1 MEPTAPAAVLHHP
14 ESGYFSKVES
24 AVSGVSWAAVAGGA
38 FVAAAM
44 ALILLAFGAGLGLTS
59 VSPWANTGA
68 SVAAVGI
75 ATVIWLVLM
84 QVISSAMGGYVAGRL
99 RTKWVDV
106 HSDEVYFR
114 DTAHGF
120 LVWAV
125 GLVIAAAFLGS
136 AASSLVG
143 TAAELG
149 GAAAGTAAAGAGA
162 AVAEKAAGGNSGTGN
177 AMADGSDPTG
187 YFVDSLFRIPRG
199 ASPAPAAAAVPAP
212 GAAVAPGVAND
223 PNPSAGGQAPAV
235 QPPPAGVD
243 PARTYWASEESQ
255 NAGPRGADMG
265 ARVEAGRI
273 LLHDLAMEQFP
284 ANDRAYLVQ
293 MVAARTGMSAA
304 DADRRV
310 GEVLANAQQVKTA
323 VLEKTDQARHTA
335 AELAFWTFFAML
347 AGAFAASFSAT
358 IGGRQ
363 RDAALARA

>member
-1 MEPTAPAAVLHHP
+1 MEPIAPAAVLRTP

-59 VSPWANTGA
+59 VSPWSDSGVSAKT
-68 SVAAVGI
+68 VGI
-75 ATVIWLVLM
+75 ATVIWLVVM
-84 QVISSAMGGYVAGRL
+84 QVVSSSMGGYVAGRL

-125 GLVIAAAFLGS
+125 GLVIAAGFLGS

-143 TAAELG
+143 AAADIGGATAAAATTT
-149 GAAAGTAAAGAGA
+149 AAAGAAGAGA
-162 AVAEKAAGGNSGTGN
+162 ALAKQGSGNSGNIAT
-177 AMADGSDPTG
+177 GSDPTA
-187 YFVDSLFRIPRG
+187 YFVDSLFRGRTG
-199 ASPAPAAAAVPAP
+199 DAQAAATPM
-212 GAAVAPGVAND
+212 GMPGVAND
-223 PNPSAGGQAPAV
+223 PSGNTPAMSGQSGAAQPPAAGIDPSSQQQQPGGQ
-235 QPPPAGVD
+235 
-243 PARTYWASEESQ
+243 
-255 NAGPRGADMG
+255 RGADP
-265 ARVEAGRI
+265 AIRAEAGRI
-273 LLHDLAMEQFP
+273 LLHDLAMDQFP
-284 ANDRAYLVQ
+284 ASDRAYLVQ
-293 MVAARTGMSAA
+293 LVAARTGMSPA

-310 GEVLANAQQVKTA
+310 GEVLASAQQVKTA
-323 VLEKTDQARHTA
+323 ALEKTDQARHVA

>member
-44 ALILLAFGAGLGLTS
+44 SLILLALGAGLGLTS

-68 SVAAVGI
+68 TAATVGI
-75 ATVIWLVLM
+75 ATVIWLVVM
-84 QVISSAMGGYVAGRL
+84 QLVSSAMGGYVAGRL
-99 RTKWVDV
+99 RTKWVDI

-143 TAAELG
+143 AAAELG
-149 GAAAGTAAAGAGA
+149 GAAATTAAAGAGA
-162 AVAEKAAGGNSGTGN
+162 AVAEKAGSSTGN
-177 AMADGSDPTG
+177 ASNAVADGNDPTG
-187 YFVDSLFRIPRG
+187 YFVDSLFRAPRNG
-199 ASPAPAAAAVPAP
+199 APVAAASAVS
-212 GAAVAPGVAND
+212 APGVAND
-223 PNPSAGGQAPAV
+223 PNGTSTGAAIQPGAMQPPAAGIDPASAGQQAGA
-235 QPPPAGVD
+235 
-243 PARTYWASEESQ
+243 T
-255 NAGPRGADMG
+255 RGADT
-265 ARVEAGRI
+265 ASRAEAGRI
-273 LLHDLAMEQFP
+273 LMHDLAMDQFP

-293 MVAARTGMSAA
+293 MVAARTGMSLG

-323 VLEKTDQARHTA
+323 VLEKTDKARHTA

-363 RDAALARA
+363 RDAALARG